1 MNRKLDKDFIVHFKE
16 GGKYHKLLSAV
27 KADHELTLEIRI
39 NSEIKVYYNK
49 GLVLTLSRKGEK
61 PLSDGYCRDSV
72 KPKLD
77 LNSPETYLDA
87 AKRLIISHSR
97 KIEFTIQQ
105 KIAAANQLSD
115 SEYFVVDMEWQYP
128 QGDIPEAERLYKSR
142 IDIVAVERS
151 TNDIVLFELKQ
162 GTGALSGDS
171 GVDGHYYKS
180 TLLMGNNDFC
190 RHLEQDVRN
199 ILNDKV
205 ELGLIDYEI
214 PERFGIVKQMFIY
227 AYDKDAARERY
238 ERNFAFELEKLGVS
252 SIYID
257 TRFNDYGL
265 QRK

>member
-1 MNRKLDKDFIVHFKE
+1 MVIV
-16 GGKYHKLLSAV
+16 
-27 KADHELTLEIRI
+27 
-39 NSEIKVYYNK
+39 
-49 GLVLTLSRKGEK
+49 
-61 PLSDGYCRDSV
+61 SV
-72 KPKLD
+72 
-77 LNSPETYLDA
+77 
-87 AKRLIISHSR
+87 
-97 KIEFTIQQ
+97 
-105 KIAAANQLSD
+105 
-115 SEYFVVDMEWQYP
+115 
-128 QGDIPEAERLYKSR
+128 
-142 IDIVAVERS
+142 
-151 TNDIVLFELKQ
+151 
-162 GTGALSGDS
+162 
-171 GVDGHYYKS
+171 
-180 TLLMGNNDFC
+180 GNNDFC